1 MMILSDRYLGST
13 CSNLIYFSFLGV
25 LDTCEQY
32 YTQHTSKFRN
42 FLNKA
47 SAMLSN
53 AFKHG
58 FAPSSH
64 PRSEECKVTPSPPHL
79 ENMH

>member
-1 MMILSDRYLGST
+1 MILSDRYLGST

-25 LDTCEQY
+25 LDPCEQY

-47 SAMLSN
+47 SAMLTN
-53 AFKHG
+53 AFNNNCGYIHVGPGKQFMWTIDQNG
-58 FAPSSH
+58 A
-64 PRSEECKVTPSPPHL
+64 L
-79 ENMH
+79 